1 MNDTS
6 RRKFLAAAAA
16 GAGAVAGTVAL
27 PIAHAAAGTPR
38 DRRGRAK
45 EPVVAWIEDPNA
57 DELVLMSGD
66 REVVVR
72 DRDLVS
78 RILLATGAE

>member
-16 GAGAVAGTVAL
+16 GAGAVAGTVGL
-27 PIAHAAAGTPR
+27 PIARAGAAAAVH
-38 DRRGRAK
+38 DKLAH
-45 EPVVAWIEDPNA
+45 EPVVAWIENPDS
-57 DELVLMSGD
+57 DELVLMAGE

-72 DRDLVS
+72 DRDLVT
-78 RILLATGAE
+78 RILVATGAK

>member
-16 GAGAVAGTVAL
+16 GAGAVAGTVGL
-27 PIAHAAAGTPR
+27 PITSAGAAT
-38 DRRGRAK
+38 RGPKAK
-45 EPVVAWIEDPNA
+45 EPVVAWIENPNS
-57 DELVLMSGD
+57 DELVLMAGE

-72 DRDLVS
+72 DRDLVA
-78 RILLATGAE
+78 RILVATGAK

>member
-27 PIAHAAAGTPR
+27 PIARAGAAGHGPK
-38 DRRGRAK
+38 AH
-45 EPVVAWIEDPNA
+45 EPVVAWIEDPHS
-57 DELVLMSGD
+57 DELVLMAGE

-72 DRDLVS
+72 DRDLVN
-78 RILLATGAE
+78 RILVATGAK